1 MSKEYMID
9 KLISRYGFE
18 HDIVLE
24 FAQACYELANIAE
37 FNAILTETFNSLM
50 T

>member
-9 KLISRYGFE
+9 KLINRYGFE
-18 HDIVLE
+18 NDIVLE
-24 FAQACYELANIAE
+24 FSQACYELADIAE
-37 FNAILTETFNSLM
+37 FNAILTDTFNSLM

>member
-9 KLISRYGFE
+9 KLIDRYGSE
-18 HDIVLE
+18 NYIGLE
-24 FAQACYELANIAE
+24 LSQACYELADIAE
-37 FNAILTETFNSLM
+37 FSAILTETFNSLM

>member
-9 KLISRYGFE
+9 KLINRYGFE

-24 FAQACYELANIAE
+24 FAQSCYKLSNIAE
-37 FNAILTETFNSLM
+37 FNTILADTFNSLM

>member
-9 KLISRYGFE
+9 KLIDRYGSE
-18 HDIVLE
+18 NDIVLE
-24 FAQACYELANIAE
+24 FSQACYELADIAE
-37 FNAILTETFNSLM
+37 FNAILIETFNSLM